1 MLDKKNKSIQVD
13 SPNLFVDALAIG
25 AGVSL
30 LSGAIGA
37 IGAGKRKREAERK
50 ERKARQRMKQQEAIY
65 RGIDLSNPF
74 EGMTNRFEGL
84 QNQYAGL
91 ENTAEDLTVNQQ
103 QAQFEREQQ
112 QMNQANIMSNLR
124 GAAGSS
130 GIAALAQS
138 LAQQGQIGAQRASAS
153 IGQQEAANQRQMA
166 TQAGRLQEME
176 ARGQSAVDLQ
186 RAQGAAQVDQLKAQ
200 GQQWSAQQNLEREQN
215 ILSMRMGETTAYQ
228 QQAQAANQ
236 AKWDSI
242 SGGINNA
249 LSFAGN
255 FVGPPAS

>member
-1 MLDKKNKSIQVD
+1 MELC
-13 SPNLFVDALAIG
+13 
-25 AGVSL
+25 
-30 LSGAIGA
+30 
-37 IGAGKRKREAERK
+37 AGKQKREAERK
-50 ERKARQRMKQQEAIY
+50 ERAARAQMKRQEAVY

-74 EGMTNRFEGL
+74 ENLTNRFEGL

-112 QMNQANIMSNLR
+112 QMNQANIMSNLK

-153 IGQQEAANQRQMA
+153 IGQQEARNQQMSA

-186 RAQGAAQVDQLKAQ
+186 RAQGAAQTDQLRGQ
-200 GQQWSAQQNLEREQN
+200 GSMWSAGQNLQREQN
-215 ILSMRMGETTAYQ
+215 ILSMRMGETASYQ

-242 SGGINNA
+242 SSGISNA
-249 LSFAGN
+249 ASFAGADGN
-255 FVGPPAS
+255 FGF